1 MRRPEKDAI
10 PAPSTGPL
18 ERRLG
23 TSDAVVIG
31 LGAMIGAGI
40 FAALGPAAES
50 AGAAM
55 LLSLAIAAV
64 IAWCN
69 ATASAELAANS
80 PESGGTYVYGRE
92 RLGEWWGFLAGWGF
106 VAGKTASCAAMALA
120 FGAYLVPDL
129 TRPLA
134 VAAVIMLTA
143 LNYRGISR
151 TLSATRVL
159 LALVLACLAGV
170 VVASLFGGTVETGN
184 LDPFFDVGPYGI
196 LQGAAI
202 LFFAFAGYARIA
214 TLGEEVRDPAR
225 TIRRAVPVAL
235 GIAVA
240 VYALVIASALLAVGP
255 AALAA
260 SEAPLETA
268 VSAGSF
274 EWFSPAVK
282 AGAAIAS
289 LGVLLS
295 MIAGVSRTTL
305 AMARRRDLP
314 GYLAA
319 VHPTY
324 RVPHHAD
331 IVIAVLVCAIV
342 LLTDIRGAISFSAFT
357 ILLYYAIANASALK
371 LSESERTRSRALF
384 VLGLAGCLLLAATLP
399 PGAVLAGLGVLAAG
413 VAGRALSLRRRAV

>member
-1 MRRPEKDAI
+1 MSRTG
-10 PAPSTGPL
+10 PAPSSSPPTGTL
-18 ERRLG
+18 ARRLG
-23 TSDAVVIG
+23 TSDAVVVG

-40 FAALGPAAES
+40 FAALGPAAEA

-55 LLSLAIAAV
+55 LVSLAIAAV

-92 RLGEWWGFLAGWGF
+92 RLGDWWGYLAGWSF
-106 VAGKTASCAAMALA
+106 VTGKTASCAAMALA
-120 FGAYLVPDL
+120 FGAYVAPDL

-134 VAAVIMLTA
+134 VAAVVLLTA

-151 TLSATRVL
+151 TLSATRVI
-159 LALVLACLAGV
+159 LAFVLACLAGV
-170 VVASLFGGTVETGN
+170 VVSSLFGGTADSAN
-184 LDPFFDVGPYGI
+184 LEPFFDVGPYGV

-214 TLGEEVRDPAR
+214 TLGEEVREPAR

-235 GIAVA
+235 GLAVA
-240 VYALVIASALLAVGP
+240 VYAAVIASALLAVGP
-255 AALAA
+255 AALAGSA
-260 SEAPLETA
+260 APLETA

-274 EWFSPAVK
+274 DWFSPAVK

-319 VHPTY
+319 VHPAH

-331 IVIAVLVCAIV
+331 IAVALLVCAVV
-342 LLTDIRGAISFSAFT
+342 LLTDLRGAISFSAFT

-371 LSESERTRSRALF
+371 LGPAERTRSRLIF
-384 VLGLAGCLLLAATLP
+384 ILGLAGCLILAATLP
-399 PGAVLAGLGVLAAG
+399 PAAVLAGFGVLAAG
-413 VAGRALSLRRRAV
+413 IAGRALSLSRRTA